1 MAVRRLAPKELQP
14 KDFAFTP
21 ENMEWARGQ
30 LAKYPDGRQASAV
43 IPLLWKAQE
52 QCGGWVPEVA
62 IRYVAE
68 FLNMANIRVM
78 EIATFYT
85 MFNLAPVGRHH
96 VQLCGTTP
104 CMLRGAEDL
113 KKVCERRIGH
123 QFDVTPDG
131 ALSWVEVEC
140 LGACVNA
147 PMAQIN
153 YDFYEDMTPESF
165 ARILDDLAAG
175 KHVAPGPQIDRQF
188 SGPQGGLT
196 TLLQSPSIREGGS
209 GRPTG
214 DALTDAAPK
223 KPAAEANVREAPA
236 AVDTLA
242 RAAAKEGVSVRKTT
256 QAVSEEAPLSDEF
269 KPELLRAARGGQAD
283 DLKLI
288 WGVGPK
294 LENLLHRLGVFHFDQ
309 IASWTDMNLRW
320 VDEHLEG
327 FKGRAVRDKWIDQ
340 AKKLATGWRPTSDVG
355 DKPGN

>member
-1 MAVRRLAPKELQP
+1 MAVRRLAPKALQP

-21 ENMEWARGQ
+21 DNLEWARGQ
-30 LAKYPDGRQASAV
+30 LTKYPDGRQASAV

-52 QCGGWVPEVA
+52 QAGGWVPEAA

-68 FLNMANIRVM
+68 FLDMAHIRVM

-85 MFNLAPVGRHH
+85 MFNLAPVGRFH

-104 CMLRGAEDL
+104 CRLRGAEDL
-113 KKVCERRIGH
+113 IHVCEKRIGH

-153 YDFYEDMTPESF
+153 VDFYEDLTPESLT
-165 ARILDDLAAG
+165 RILDDLAAG
-175 KHVAPGPQIDRQF
+175 KHVEPGPQIDRQF
-188 SGPQGGLT
+188 SAPVGGAT
-196 TLLQSPSIREGGS
+196 TLLESPSISGS
-209 GRPTG
+209 GGNATAQTP
-214 DALTDAAPK
+214 LTDAAPK
-223 KPAAEANVREAPA
+223 KPTADANQREAPA
-236 AVDTLA
+236 SVATLVKE
-242 RAAAKEGVSVRKTT
+242 AAKDGVSVKSTEKAMT
-256 QAVSEEAPLSDEF
+256 EDAAVSDDH
-269 KPELLRAARGGQAD
+269 KPSLLQQARAGVAD

-294 LENLLHRLGVFHFDQ
+294 LEAMLHKMGIFHFDQ
-309 IASWTDMNLRW
+309 IASWTEMNLRW
-320 VDEHLEG
+320 VDQRLEG

-340 AKKLATGWRPTSDVG
+340 AKKLAGGWRPASGVG
-355 DKPGN
+355 EKPGD